1 MNIKF
6 LSLLLLFVGSYI
18 GNLNAQENVTTAR
31 VYCAL
36 SKNFD
41 PIKHTLQGTDSVV
54 FAYNK
59 NGTKISAIEYT
70 GENSLYPSLK
80 TNYLYNSS
88 NQPTLEHYF
97 QWDSTINNWNKTPF
111 KQAVFTYNGTD
122 SLQTITYVK
131 MVGNS
136 WQKTAK
142 WEFNYDENKQK
153 TAEIEFT
160 WDQAENNW
168 SNVGCQ
174 KFTMQYKNNQRTSK
188 INHTWDYKNNQFK
201 MVSKTTYTY
210 TNDNLLETTT
220 NLVLNNNA
228 NWEQSTK
235 DSIIYNNGKIKKTQI
250 GFYFDNIKIK
260 KWETIYKFMHIINL
274 DNQIVLTL
282 QIVGNLNN
290 TNANNDIYKIDYK
303 YTKDHQLASIITN
316 KYDSITQDFKEDNKT
331 ALYYTFDKNTPSKS
345 ELDKVFDV
353 KIHPNPFTDKIQIK
367 SNCKLDKA
375 TKIYLFNNLGE
386 TLELDKEY
394 SNDDIL
400 ISTTTLNKGIY
411 YINIEN
417 NEDIYLT
424 KIFKL

>member
-6 LSLLLLFVGSYI
+6 LTLLLLFVWNYI

-31 VYCAL
+31 VHCAL

-59 NGTKISAIEYT
+59 NGTKISSIEFT
-70 GENSLYPSLK
+70 GEKSLYPSLK
-80 TNYLYNSS
+80 TKYSYNTS

-111 KQAVFTYNGTD
+111 KQAFFTYNVTD
-122 SLQTITYVK
+122 SLQIITYEE
-131 MVGNS
+131 MIENS
-136 WQKTAK
+136 WHKLAK
-142 WEFNYDENKQK
+142 WEFNYDENKQRI
-153 TAEIEFT
+153 AEIGFI
-160 WDQAENNW
+160 WDHAENKW

-174 KFTMQYKNNQRTSK
+174 KFTIQYHNNQRISK
-188 INHTWDYKNNQFK
+188 INHIWDYKNNLFK

-210 TNDNLLETTT
+210 TNENLLETST
-220 NLVLNNNA
+220 NLVWNNNA
-228 NWEQSTK
+228 KWEQSTK
-235 DSIIYNNGKIKKTQI
+235 DSIIYNHAKIKKTQI
-250 GFYFDNIKIK
+250 GFYFDNSKTK
-260 KWETIYKFMHIINL
+260 KWETIYKFIHIINS
-274 DNQIVLTL
+274 DNQIALTL
-282 QIVGNLNN
+282 QIVGNLKK
-290 TNANNDIYKIDYK
+290 TNANNDIYKIEYT

-316 KYDSITQDFKEDNKT
+316 KYDSITKDFKEDNKT

-353 KIHPNPFTDKIQIK
+353 KIHPNPLTDKIQIK
-367 SNCKLDKA
+367 SNCKLDKT

-394 SNDDIL
+394 SNNDIL

-411 YINIEN
+411 YLNIKN
-417 NEDIYLT
+417 NEDVYLT